1 MKTEEQAALF
11 QFKWSNIQI
20 RVWEVIATY
29 VNKLIQNSSTTQTL
43 IFTFFLIFDN
53 SKDLIFT
60 KNWIFGLKVA
70 HILKFQQ
77 IWFWKYCLEFRW
89 IFQTLYSVSY
99 QDCPFRI
106 VKIWILS
113 KFNPLK
119 ISISVNFRI
128 KNWCKSLFWHI
139 LKSDYFNV
147 NQFWEAKISKL
158 VKNRS

>member
-60 KNWIFGLKVA
+60 KI
-70 HILKFQQ
+70 KF
-77 IWFWKYCLEFRW
+77 L
-89 IFQTLYSVSY
+89 
-99 QDCPFRI
+99 
-106 VKIWILS
+106 
-113 KFNPLK
+113 
-119 ISISVNFRI
+119 
-128 KNWCKSLFWHI
+128 
-139 LKSDYFNV
+139 
-147 NQFWEAKISKL
+147 A
-158 VKNRS
+158 